1 MVYNLHK
8 FFEKKLFLHLTFKGV
23 SLKILLQNK
32 PRNICTKLHV
42 SSPLLSIIRFFQL
55 TIAVMHILK
64 QSVQKMP
71 FVLSCI
77 SRRKINYTAI
87 QKLHQTIYRVI
98 QQKMK
103 KIQGWKD
110 QIVQKGM
117 RIFQIYKGLII
128 KNLLTRQMHQLQ
140 RNFTQQLEKE
150 SSKNQFLKITF
161 L

>member
-64 QSVQKMP
+64 QSVQKC
-71 FVLSCI
+71 LSFFPYLQ
-77 SRRKINYTAI
+77 KKN
-87 QKLHQTIYRVI
+87 KLHSDTEIALDNI
-98 QQKMK
+98 SS
-103 KIQGWKD
+103 D
-110 QIVQKGM
+110 SAENENDT
-117 RIFQIYKGLII
+117 GLERSDCLERNE
-128 KNLLTRQMHQLQ
+128 NLLDLQ
-140 RNFTQQLEKE
+140 RFNYQKSFVTSNAPTSEE
-150 SSKNQFLKITF
+150 FYIAT
-161 L
+161 